1 MPHYQPGQL
10 VRIRPLQGY
19 SRLSCGTFV
28 SLGMARNHGKI
39 VRIRSYHTDYRGIR
53 CYSVVNPRT
62 RREYRYN
69 YPESALIGL
78 TIYTRQQP

>member
-19 SRLSCGTFV
+19 SLTLCGSFITK
-28 SLGMARNHGKI
+28 GQARNSGKI
-39 VRIRSYHTDYRGIR
+39 VRIHREFTNTIGTRY
-53 CYSVVNPRT
+53 YSIVNPRT

-78 TIYTRQQP
+78 TIYTRQP